1 MNNNLKKILGIIIA
15 IGVLA
20 FGTIFVYTKY
30 NEVPIEYQKFNE
42 YGITYEY
49 NENYEDYGDK
59 YFYNQLDELEKIY
72 YQCFYNTSKKLDVKF
87 EINCEFDDAKA
98 TRAWQAFQ
106 ADFSEFY
113 WWSSWTQEYRFLEN
127 SFSKQFPYSFIVAT
141 GYAKMDV
148 VDAYPKI
155 EEKAKEI
162 INEVETD
169 DDFETIKNL
178 HDYIVLNTKYDEES
192 IANQNIRS
200 VFLFNESVCAG
211 YTQAFQYVSNMMG
224 YECYSITGK
233 VVPYD
238 DESLHE
244 WNIIRLNDNWYW
256 VDTTWDEVYDGNG
269 KEIGVSN
276 DYLFLDDEILLI
288 DHKPDEYF
296 DLPACEDK
304 SLFYLNDAG
313 AYFNTYDVKQIE
325 KKMKEWISKRYHEFH
340 FRFSSKEDAQKL
352 YDYIEN
358 EKFFDF
364 YEKNISDHYNL
375 YLGYSYSEDNY
386 LVILDWKDVY

>member
-1 MNNNLKKILGIIIA
+1 
-15 IGVLA
+15 
-20 FGTIFVYTKY
+20 
-30 NEVPIEYQKFNE
+30 
-42 YGITYEY
+42 
-49 NENYEDYGDK
+49 
-59 YFYNQLDELEKIY
+59 
-72 YQCFYNTSKKLDVKF
+72 
-87 EINCEFDDAKA
+87 
-98 TRAWQAFQ
+98 
-106 ADFSEFY
+106 
-113 WWSSWTQEYRFLEN
+113 
-127 SFSKQFPYSFIVAT
+127 
-141 GYAKMDV
+141 MDV

-162 INEVETD
+162 INEVKTD

-192 IANQNIRS
+192 VANQNIRS
-200 VFLFNESVCAG
+200 VLLFNESVCAG
-211 YTQAFQYVSNMMG
+211 YAQAFQYVSNMMG

-238 DESLHE
+238 DESLHK

-256 VDTTWDEVYDGNG
+256 IDTTWDEVYDGNG

-313 AYFNTYDVKQIE
+313 AYFDTYDVKQIE
-325 KKMKEWISKRYHEFH
+325 KKMKEWISKRYHEFR

-358 EKFFDF
+358 EEFFDF